1 MTDFASFGV
10 RPTTSGIYMGNM
22 KTLAAAA
29 LSASLAA
36 CGGGGGGSS
45 GGTSTTSS
53 NQSNGQA
60 LLAAYTVPASI
71 AADKVEN
78 YGTPFSAG
86 NTYLEA
92 NCAVAGETSTTV
104 YVTPNTVVYATTGV
118 SDKAQALAA
127 DLAEQGIAADKA
139 FLGLSTGT
147 VGYDGTRINVCVD
160 GALGASIRETGTGV
174 SGQGAR
180 DVFQVMSADS
190 PNFDSRYP
198 GATSLA
204 AYGTLYTHELMH
216 VAHEALL
223 GPVAQ
228 GALERWF
235 AEGLATAVV
244 NAPLP
249 SKATVLGYVDSQDLI
264 TAAGVSDMNVYPAY
278 QATMQYILGGNGG
291 LNFGATNIPAFL
303 STVKANAIAACQ
315 APIPSGIGEPSYLTD
330 GMPAGTYNTCYH
342 SGGAVDQRVTA
353 AFHTTFNATFKNAD
367 GSPLLLHVADGAD
380 SLEATLH
387 ARLDAFLP

>member
-1 MTDFASFGV
+1 MDAQYTSKFGRNV
-10 RPTTSGIYMGNM
+10 AVMGVVAV
-22 KTLAAAA
+22 LAG
-29 LSASLAA
+29 SLAA

-45 GGTSTTSS
+45 GGSSATTTSRTK
-53 NQSNGQA
+53 GQA

-78 YGTPFSAG
+78 YGMPFSAG
-86 NTYLEA
+86 NTYIQA
-92 NCAVAGETSTTV
+92 NCEVAGETSTTV

-139 FLGLSTGT
+139 FLGLSAGT

-160 GALGASIRETGTGV
+160 SALGASIGETGTGV

-204 AYGTLYTHELMH
+204 GYGTLYTHELMH

-235 AEGLATAVV
+235 AEGLATAAV

-249 SKATVLGYVDSQDLI
+249 SKATILGYVDSQDLI

-278 QATMQYILGGNGG
+278 QATTRFLLQGSGG
-291 LNFGATNIPAFL
+291 LNFGATNIPGFL
-303 STVKANAIAACQ
+303 ATVKADAVAACQ

-330 GMPAGTYNTCYH
+330 DMPAGTYNTCYQ
-342 SGGAVDQRVTA
+342 SGGAVDQRVMA
-353 AFHTTFNATFKNAD
+353 AFHTAFNATFKNAD
-367 GSPLLLHVADGAD
+367 GTPLLLHAGDGAG

>member
-1 MTDFASFGV
+1 MDAQHTSKFGRNV
-10 RPTTSGIYMGNM
+10 ALMG
-22 KTLAAAA
+22 AAAV
-29 LSASLAA
+29 LTGGLAA

-45 GGTSTTSS
+45 SGTSATTTS
-53 NQSNGQA
+53 QSNGQA

-71 AADKVEN
+71 AADKVQN

-86 NTYLEA
+86 NTYIQA

-127 DLAEQGIAADKA
+127 DFAEQGIAADKA
-139 FLGLSTGT
+139 FLGLSTSI

-160 GALGASIRETGTGV
+160 SALGASIGETGTGV

-190 PNFDSRYP
+190 PNFDSRYA

-204 AYGTLYTHELMH
+204 GYGTLYTHELMH

-228 GALERWF
+228 SALERWF
-235 AEGLATAVV
+235 AEGLATAAV

-249 SKATVLGYVDSQDLI
+249 SKATILGYVDSQDLI
-264 TAAGVSDMNVYPAY
+264 TAAGVSDMNAYPAY
-278 QATMQYILGGNGG
+278 QATTQLLLQGNGG

-303 STVKANAIAACQ
+303 ATVKADAVAACQ

-330 GMPAGTYNTCYH
+330 GMPAGTYNTCYY
-342 SGGAVDQRVTA
+342 SGGAVDQRVMA
-353 AFHTTFNATFKNAD
+353 AFHAAFNATFKNAD
-367 GSPLLLHVADGAD
+367 GTPLLLHVADGSN

-387 ARLDAFLP
+387 ARLDAYLP

>member
-1 MTDFASFGV
+1 MDA
-10 RPTTSGIYMGNM
+10 RYTSKFRRNVAVMGAVAV
-22 KTLAAAA
+22 LAG
-29 LSASLAA
+29 SLAA

-45 GGTSTTSS
+45 GGTSATTTS
-53 NQSNGQA
+53 QTNGQE
-60 LLAAYTVPASI
+60 LLAAYTVPAAI
-71 AADKVEN
+71 AADKVVN

-86 NTYLEA
+86 NTYIQA
-92 NCAVAGETSTTV
+92 NCEVAGDTSTTV

-139 FLGLSTGT
+139 LLGLSTST

-160 GALGASIRETGTGV
+160 NALGASIGETGTGV

-180 DVFQVMSADS
+180 DVFQVMAVTSQ
-190 PNFDSRYP
+190 NFDSRYP

-204 AYGTLYTHELMH
+204 SYGTLYTHELMH

-235 AEGLATAVV
+235 SEGLATAAV

-249 SKATVLGYVDSQDLI
+249 SKATILGYVDSQDLI
-264 TAAGVSDMNVYPAY
+264 TAAGVSDMTVYPAY
-278 QATMQYILGGNGG
+278 QATTQFLLQGSGG
-291 LNFGATNIPAFL
+291 LNFGATNIPGFL
-303 STVKANAIAACQ
+303 ATVKADAVAACQ
-315 APIPSGIGEPSYLTD
+315 AHIPSGIGEPSYLTD
-330 GMPAGTYNTCYH
+330 DMPAGTYNTCYQ
-342 SGGAVDQRVTA
+342 SGGAVDQRVMA
-353 AFHTTFNATFKNAD
+353 AFHTAFNATFKNAD
-367 GSPLLLHVADGAD
+367 GTPLLLHVADGAG

>member
-1 MTDFASFGV
+1 MGTQQ
-10 RPTTSGIYMGNM
+10 TSKCGRNVAVMGAVAV
-22 KTLAAAA
+22 LAG
-29 LSASLAA
+29 SLAA

-71 AADKVEN
+71 AADKIQN
-78 YGTPFSAG
+78 YGTPFAAG
-86 NTYLEA
+86 NTYLQA

-160 GALGASIRETGTGV
+160 SALGASIGETGTGV

-204 AYGTLYTHELMH
+204 SYGTLYTHELMH

-235 AEGLATAVV
+235 AEGLATAAVG
-244 NAPLP
+244 APLP
-249 SKATVLGYVDSQDLI
+249 SKATILGYVDSQDLI

-278 QATMQYILGGNGG
+278 QATTQYILGGNGG
-291 LNFGATNIPAFL
+291 LNFGATNIPGFL
-303 STVKANAIAACQ
+303 ATVKADAVAACQ

-342 SGGAVDQRVTA
+342 SGGAVDQRVIA
-353 AFHTTFNATFKNAD
+353 AFHTAFNATFKNAD
-367 GSPLLLHVADGAD
+367 GTPLLLHVADGAG

-387 ARLDAFLP
+387 DRLSTFLQQ

>member
-1 MTDFASFGV
+1 MDTQCI
-10 RPTTSGIYMGNM
+10 RKSGRSV
-22 KTLAAAA
+22 AAIGATA
-29 LSASLAA
+29 VLVGSLAA
-36 CGGGGGGSS
+36 CGGGSSS
-45 GGTSTTSS
+45 GTPATTTS
-53 NQSNGQA
+53 QTNGQA

-71 AADKVEN
+71 AADKVTN
-78 YGTPFSAG
+78 YATPFTAG
-86 NTYLEA
+86 NTYIQA
-92 NCAVAGETSTTV
+92 NCAIPGETSTTV

-139 FLGLSTGT
+139 FLGLSTST
-147 VGYDGTRINVCVD
+147 VGYDGTRVNVCVD
-160 GALGASIRETGTGV
+160 GALGASIGETGTGV

-180 DVFQVMSADS
+180 DTFQVMSEDS

-204 AYGTLYTHELMH
+204 GYGTLYTHELMH

-235 AEGLATAVV
+235 SEGLATAAVG
-244 NAPLP
+244 APLP
-249 SKATVLGYVDSQDLI
+249 SKATILGYVDGQDLI

-278 QATMQYILGGNGG
+278 QATMEYILGGNGG
-291 LNFGATNIPAFL
+291 LNFGATNIPSFL
-303 STVKANAIAACQ
+303 ATVKADAIAACQ

-342 SGGAVDQRVTA
+342 SGGAVDQRVMA
-353 AFHTTFNATFKNAD
+353 AFHTAFNATFKNAD
-367 GSPLLLHVADGAD
+367 STPLLLHVADGAN

-387 ARLDAFLP
+387 ARLDAYLP

>member
-1 MTDFASFGV
+1 MEMDEQCTSKFARNVGV
-10 RPTTSGIYMGNM
+10 IG
-22 KTLAAAA
+22 AAAVLA
-29 LSASLAA
+29 GSLAA

-45 GGTSTTSS
+45 GGTPATTTR
-53 NQSNGQA
+53 QSNGQA

-86 NTYLEA
+86 NTYIQA
-92 NCAVAGETSTTV
+92 NCSVAGETSTTV

-139 FLGLSTGT
+139 FLGLSTST
-147 VGYDGTRINVCVD
+147 VGYDGTRVNVCVD
-160 GALGASIRETGTGV
+160 GALGASIGETGTGV

-204 AYGTLYTHELMH
+204 PYGTLYTHEMMH

-249 SKATVLGYVDSQDLI
+249 SKATILGYVDSQDLI

-278 QATMQYILGGNGG
+278 QATMEYILGGNGG

-303 STVKANAIAACQ
+303 ATVKADAIAACQ
-315 APIPSGIGEPSYLTD
+315 APIPSGIGEPAYLTD

-342 SGGAVDQRVTA
+342 SGGAVDQRVMA
-353 AFHTTFNATFKNAD
+353 AFHTAFNATFRNAD
-367 GSPLLLHVADGAD
+367 STPLLLHVADGAG

>member
-1 MTDFASFGV
+1 
-10 RPTTSGIYMGNM
+10 MGNM

-36 CGGGGGGSS
+36 CDGGGGGSS

-53 NQSNGQA
+53 NLSNGQA

-86 NTYLEA
+86 NTYLQA
-92 NCAVAGETSTTV
+92 NCAVAGETRTTV

-139 FLGLSTGT
+139 FLGLSTST

-160 GALGASIRETGTGV
+160 SALGASIGETGTGV

-198 GATSLA
+198 GATSLS

-235 AEGLATAVV
+235 AEGLATAAA

-278 QATMQYILGGNGG
+278 QATMQYILDGNGG
-291 LNFGATNIPAFL
+291 LNFGAKNIPAFL
-303 STVKANAIAACQ
+303 ATVKANAVAACQ

-353 AFHTTFNATFKNAD
+353 AFHAAFNATFKNAD
-367 GSPLLLHVADGAD
+367 NTPLLLHVADGAG

-387 ARLDAFLP
+387 DRLSTFLQQ